1 MKLLCKQQTSLLR
14 PHLLALTVIFLLTLM
29 AYWELPQSF
38 FQQDEWHTFGYYNY
52 LLSLGKEEFIANV
65 LRSGLLT
72 HFTPLSLFFKMSLYQ
87 FFALNS
93 SLYFVVSI
101 ILHIMVS
108 ITIYFFILMLVK
120 KRLAATILFYFKKG
134 KKKFFYIS
142 LSLILIALLFKE
154 TAVTF
159 LIVLFGLILF
169 KEKKGLKKSSVFN
182 LGLVVAFYI
191 FLRFAYLLFKVGG
204 LSTSASQ
211 NTEDFGLILGYN
223 IFTIPVKI
231 FTQIFFPNDL
241 LVYITNITSSPFG
254 IYQYFAK
261 GPWVIESGF
270 RYDLLTLSL
279 GLLIIA
285 LMWWINQKIK
295 NRQPFY
301 LGLVLILLIVVP
313 FLLLKKYL
321 LYFDSRYLY
330 PATLGLSL
338 IIGAT
343 VAYLKIRLQRLVA
356 ALMLGIFLIVLVGHL
371 VSLKVLINQQK
382 ELGSERDRLLGY
394 IKEQYPNLPQRVIF
408 YTESDST
415 YSGIPKILPF
425 QSGVG
430 QMLLIWYHPTEN
442 FPGDFFQND
451 FLWDIDSEGYR
462 EFSGRGF
469 GYYRDFPALKKAIT
483 DYNMSINSV
492 FAFSWNGTS
501 GNLQDITVNV
511 RDKLKSELNM

>member
-1 MKLLCKQQTSLLR
+1 
-14 PHLLALTVIFLLTLM
+14 
-29 AYWELPQSF
+29 
-38 FQQDEWHTFGYYNY
+38 
-52 LLSLGKEEFIANV
+52 
-65 LRSGLLT
+65 
-72 HFTPLSLFFKMSLYQ
+72 MSLYQ

-120 KRLAATILFYFKKG
+120 KRLAAFLGSLFFALNSSHHQAITWIGTFEGTQLATLFGLLSLITILFYFKKG